1 MMLVVHNFLQT
12 TSSMLNGL
20 TLEVLI
26 PNVKATLIPQHLILC
41 TNSRIFK
48 PKLSHM
54 HSLIK
59 AQYNQ
64 IITRNHGLF
73 YWKTKQK
80 TNHFDIWSI

>member
-1 MMLVVHNFLQT
+1 MVFNIMLMLVVHNILQM
-12 TSSMLNGL
+12 TSSMLSGL

-26 PNVKATLIPQHLILC
+26 SSVKAALILQHLILH
-41 TNSRIFK
+41 TNSRILK
-48 PKLSHM
+48 PKLSHT

-73 YWKTKQK
+73 
-80 TNHFDIWSI
+80 D